1 MRRATVLIAVLALV
15 APASAA
21 PPRPRVDLPA
31 AAGIASLEN
40 WLVGAVPRRAGE
52 MVARRHGAEVLEPG
66 TYLVP
71 RGRARE
77 LAAALR
83 ARRLLL
89 FAERDRRAV
98 TAQASRA
105 VAEDPLDASA
115 RWRDAIVDPQ
125 LVPPPVTPQ
134 SPLLALIDT
143 QIDEAHP
150 EFAGSNVTT
159 DRGARLANGHG
170 TSTIAVAAAP
180 KNDRGI
186 LGVWPG
192 MRALNVALPKTA
204 VCSDSVRGIRAAVRA
219 GAAVINM
226 SYGSFGACYSEYRAV
241 QRAVAAGLTPV
252 AAAGNEFDEGNPLE
266 FPASL
271 PHVLTVAALTA
282 EDESAFF
289 SNENAAIDLGA
300 PGVGILTAVPPRY
313 DRKDGARDGYAA
325 LHGTSFA
332 APMVAAA
339 AAWVRAARPELT
351 ADQVAQVVRL
361 SARDL
366 GRRGWDPGTGY
377 GMLDLGRAL
386 TEAAPEADPAEPNED
401 IEWVDGRALGTPA
414 PYAFSG
420 TAATFGA
427 RLDAYEDPVDVYR
440 VRIPA
445 RSRLVAFAR
454 PRFGDLELAAFLRGS
469 RSIRD
474 RRGLVDVSRRAGT
487 AAESVRIR
495 NRSGRAVSAFV
506 ALAMSRR
513 GRSLDSAYTLTLRRG

>member
-1 MRRATVLIAVLALV
+1 MRRALLLLAVLALA

-21 PPRPRVDLPA
+21 PPRPRVVLPA
-31 AAGIASLEN
+31 QAGTAKLES
-40 WLVGAVPRRAGE
+40 WLVGARPGRAADAI
-52 MVARRHGAEVLEPG
+52 ARRHGAEVLESG

-83 ARRLLL
+83 WRGLLL
-89 FAERDRRAV
+89 FAERDRPAV
-98 TAQASRA
+98 TAQAARA

-115 RWRDAIVDPQ
+115 NWRDAIVDPA
-125 LVPPPVTPQ
+125 LVPPAVTAD

-143 QIDEAHP
+143 QIDESHP

-159 DRGARLANGHG
+159 DRGAPLANGHG
-170 TSTIAVAAAP
+170 TSTVAVAAAP
-180 KNDRGI
+180 KNDHGI
-186 LGVWPG
+186 TGVWPG
-192 MRALNVALPKTA
+192 MRALNVALPRTA
-204 VCSDSVRGIRAAVRA
+204 VCSDSVRGIRRAVRA

-241 QRAVAAGLTPV
+241 QRAVAAGITPV

-271 PHVLTVAALTA
+271 PHVLTVAAVNA
-282 EDESAFF
+282 DNESAYF

-313 DRKDGARDGYAA
+313 DRRDGAPDGYAA
-325 LHGTSFA
+325 LNGTSFA

-339 AAWVRAARPELT
+339 AAWVRAARPELA

-377 GMLDLGRAL
+377 GLLDLARAL
-386 TEAAPEADPAEPNED
+386 SEEPPEADPAEPNDEV
-401 IEWVDGRALGTPA
+401 EWVDGRALGSPA
-414 PYAFSG
+414 PYVFTGEPASFR
-420 TAATFGA
+420 A
-427 RLDAYEDPVDVYR
+427 RLDAFEDPIDVYR

-445 RSRLVAFAR
+445 RSRLVVFAR
-454 PRFGDLELAAFLRGS
+454 PLFGDPELAVFRRGA
-469 RSIRD
+469 RSIRF
-474 RRGLVDVSRRAGT
+474 RRHLVDVSRRPGT
-487 AAESVRIR
+487 RTESVRIR
-495 NRSGRAVSAFV
+495 NRSRRAVSALV
-506 ALAMSRR
+506 ALGMAR
-513 GRSLDSAYTLTLRRG
+513 GRTLDSGYTLVLRRG